1 MTPRLGTL
9 LDWSFADLIFL
20 AIAVQQYVSITRSIR
35 RDKEKAAAA
44 QITSAETG
52 HPEGQ

>member
-20 AIAVQQYVSITRSIR
+20 AIAVQQYISVS
-35 RDKEKAAAA
+35 RDLKRTKAKEAEEAAKA
-44 QITSAETG
+44 T
-52 HPEGQ
+52 PPPP